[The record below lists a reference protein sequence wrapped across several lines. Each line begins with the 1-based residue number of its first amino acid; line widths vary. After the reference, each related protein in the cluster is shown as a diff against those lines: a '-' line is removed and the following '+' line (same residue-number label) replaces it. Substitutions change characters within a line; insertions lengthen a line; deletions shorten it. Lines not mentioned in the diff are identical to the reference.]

1 MTLNFGVILFSLL
14 RLNFG
19 NIVYNLYPPDIESKT
34 KKIKRARL
42 TLI

>member
-19 NIVYNLYPPDIESKT
+19 RIVCNLYPPDIENET
-34 KKIKRARL
+34 KKN
-42 TLI
+42 